1 MLKAEHCRRQ
11 CAGGRGDTGVL
22 GQRDFVQFRSRGADR
37 RGHSPE
43 TLGCPTFP
51 IPHPSHRSHVLG
63 SALGSEDRYN
73 RRLFVTVKAC
83 LHNRRRG
90 WSCIAHSADERLE
103 GREGDPP
110 GSMRKGQGGHPA
122 RCTVP
127 RVPTSPLCHTASDT
141 EGGLRVSFSRLVRK
155 HAAPFYL
162 HFGFKRAH
170 FEPDVCQTG
179 VLAPPLAA
187 AQPLARPFGLLSS
200 VPSAGKQ
207 GWGLGDRELAAGFPE
222 HVWEEARVGQGLAG
236 LP

>member
-1 MLKAEHCRRQ
+1 MICDSRTGWLRRWAWLAPRQRGGAGGCRLSPRGQGHSVLKAEHCRRQ
-11 CAGGRGDTGVL
+11 CAGGRGDTSVL

-110 GSMRKGQGGHPA
+110 GSMRKGQGEHPA

-141 EGGLRVSFSRLVRK
+141 EGGLSFFPQVSPK
-155 HAAPFYL
+155 THGPFL
-162 HFGFKRAH
+162 
-170 FEPDVCQTG
+170 
-179 VLAPPLAA
+179 PP
-187 AQPLARPFGLLSS
+187 FW
-200 VPSAGKQ
+200 V
-207 GWGLGDRELAAGFPE
+207 
-222 HVWEEARVGQGLAG
+222 
-236 LP
+236 